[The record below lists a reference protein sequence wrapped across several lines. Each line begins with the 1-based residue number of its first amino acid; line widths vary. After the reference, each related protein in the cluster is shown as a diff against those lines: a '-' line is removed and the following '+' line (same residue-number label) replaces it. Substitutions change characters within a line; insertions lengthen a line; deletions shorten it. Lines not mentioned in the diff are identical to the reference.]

1 MGFPVL
7 ALAVPLLVALGYWA
21 TVRLG
26 GVVDISAT
34 SARSGGGSRGPAL
47 VGHACVVST
56 SKLGRTHG
64 RAEVTTAGGRSAEI
78 EVRLVGEA
86 PRAAGWTALIY
97 GYDAARDC
105 FWITPV
111 DPATL
116 VGLNR

>member
-26 GVVDISAT
+26 GVVDLSAT
-34 SARSGGGSRGPAL
+34 SGR
-47 VGHACVVST
+47 ACVVST
-56 SKLGRTHG
+56 SRLGRTYG
-64 RAEVTTAGGRSAEI
+64 RAEVTTAGDRSAEI
-78 EVRLVGEA
+78 EVRLAGEA

-111 DPATL
+111 DPATFF
-116 VGLNR
+116 GLNR